1 MESKNSTQDV
11 SDTLSLEQS
20 APNSLKHAITAL
32 MCACCLVL
40 SCWAESL
47 FAQTIIVY
55 HFNPESHS
63 DRNLVLK
70 NTFDQYFQV
79 SHNIEL
85 QPVDDRTTFEG
96 LIAEKPLSLFIMSDW
111 QFHQLESD
119 RKDLIPYLRGLKD
132 NNDTFHKLLIG
143 KGPLSP
149 QHATVAVSGTED
161 YVYSLLEEMRLNT
174 PPLPM
179 QNLRLLTVPKD
190 IDALLAVSFGM
201 ADAALATE
209 TSYEKYELLY
219 RNEYQQLKVLGT
231 SQPQKRLVVALFK
244 QHLPALES
252 ALDAL
257 LDMDQSPN
265 GQLGL
270 KLLGLDEWTPLPT
283 TRHKGG
289 QP

>member
-1 MESKNSTQDV
+1 
-11 SDTLSLEQS
+11 
-20 APNSLKHAITAL
+20 

-40 SCWAESL
+40 SCWTRLAQ
-47 FAQTIIVY
+47 AQTIIVY

-79 SHNIEL
+79 SHNIVL
-85 QPVDDRTTFEG
+85 QPVEERSTFES
-96 LIAEKPLSLFIMSDW
+96 LIAEKPISLFIMSDW
-111 QFHQLESD
+111 QFHQLEANSN
-119 RKDLIPYLRGLKD
+119 DLIPYLRGLKN

-143 KGPLSP
+143 KAPLSP

-161 YVYSLLEEMRLNT
+161 YVHSLLTEMRLNAS
-174 PPLPM
+174 PLPM
-179 QNLRLLTVPKD
+179 QQLRLLTVPKD

-209 TSYEKYELLY
+209 NSYEKYELLY
-219 RNEYQQLKVLGT
+219 RNEYQQLKILGT
-231 SQPQKRLVVALFK
+231 SQPQKRLVVALFQ
-244 QHLPALES
+244 QHLPALQT

-265 GQLGL
+265 GLLGL
-270 KLLGLDEWTPLPT
+270 KLLGLDEWAPLPT

-289 QP
+289 QQ